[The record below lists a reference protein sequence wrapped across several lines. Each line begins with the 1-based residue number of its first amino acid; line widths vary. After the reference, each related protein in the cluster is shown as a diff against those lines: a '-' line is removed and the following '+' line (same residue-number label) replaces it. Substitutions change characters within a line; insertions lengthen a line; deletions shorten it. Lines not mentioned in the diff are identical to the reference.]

1 MTTYLKKVLLRA
13 DDLGYSEAVNY
24 GIEKSV
30 KEGMI
35 QSVGV
40 MVNMPAA
47 AHGVALLKEE
57 PIAFSQHTNICV
69 GKPLSDPEQIPS
81 LVDMDGNFKSS
92 KTYREATED
101 FVVFEEVML
110 EIKAQYQRFLE
121 LFGREPDYFEGHA
134 VTSANYF
141 KAMEQFA
148 AEQQLKYS
156 GLPQGQG
163 PNSLTKDAFIDV
175 NGTKIYMLMEAMQP
189 DYDPYQTFEKLLA
202 NLHDDGVDMMIF
214 HPGYLDDFLVKS
226 SSLLIPRT
234 AEVAFLTDP
243 AVKKRVENLGIE
255 LISYKEV

>member
-101 FVVFEEVML
+101 FVVYEEVML

-121 LFGREPDYFEGHA
+121 LFGRKPDYFEGHA
-134 VTSANYF
+134 VTSNNF
-141 KAMEQFA
+141 FEAMEQFA

-175 NGTKIYMLMEAMQP
+175 NGTKIYMLMEAIQP
-189 DYDPYQTFEKLLA
+189 DYDPYRTFEKLLA
-202 NLHDDGVDMMIF
+202 NLHDDGVDMMVF
-214 HPGYLDDFLVKS
+214 HPGYLDDYILKN
-226 SSLLIPRT
+226 SSLLTPRT
-234 AEVAFLTDP
+234 AEVAFLTNP
-243 AVKKRVENLGIE
+243 AVKKRVEELGIE